1 MLKTEL
7 MNTQF
12 WDQFDWFWNKIL
24 VKHSFN
30 NPYTGG
36 LGSYSLFLML
46 YTATKI
52 EEMNKFDS
60 FRSEDTLSARLFT
73 WFLNMFGEYFDY
85 ETMAIMFVQGYIPM
99 TFPKIY
105 WGIDP
110 TQNPKVLWVF
120 DPYKANNNTT
130 QKAFK
135 FDEIRKLFA
144 EIKQIMLKEYQQI
157 YQLFEYAETM
167 TILDKII

>member
-7 MNTQF
+7 MSTQF

-73 WFLNMFGEYFDY
+73 WFLNMFGECFDY

-157 YQLFEYAETM
+157 YKLSEYAETM

>member
-1 MLKTEL
+1 
-7 MNTQF
+7 
-12 WDQFDWFWNKIL
+12 
-24 VKHSFN
+24 
-30 NPYTGG
+30 
-36 LGSYSLFLML
+36 ML

-60 FRSEDTLSARLFT
+60 FHSEETHSARLFA
-73 WFLNMFGEYFDY
+73 WFLTMFGEYFDY

-110 TQNPKVLWVF
+110 TQNPKMLWVY
-120 DPYKANNNTT
+120 DPLKSNNNTT

-135 FDEIRKLFA
+135 FDEIRKVFA
-144 EIKQIMLKEYQQI
+144 EIKQVIFKEYQQI
-157 YQLFEYAETM
+157 YNVPGYLDTV
-167 TILDKII
+167 TILDKLF